1 MNRGLRVRLKQ
12 SDWVADGWKII
23 CQFSGNCSYISRIFG
38 HEKRRDFLQIKDVR
52 RGNSSR

>member
-38 HEKRRDFLQIKDVR
+38 HEKRRDFLQIKDVL